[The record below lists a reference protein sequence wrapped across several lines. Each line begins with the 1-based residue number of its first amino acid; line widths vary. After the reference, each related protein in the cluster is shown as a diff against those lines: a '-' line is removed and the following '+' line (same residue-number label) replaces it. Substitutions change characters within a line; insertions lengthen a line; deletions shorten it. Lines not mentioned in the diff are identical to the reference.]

1 MTLFKFLR
9 DVFVKPWFMIT
20 SRPWLEGEE
29 NIPASGPVILASNHQ
44 SAIET
49 VLLPAMV
56 RREMSFAA
64 KQELFASK
72 GLQNRILATF
82 LKAVGIQPLDRT
94 GGRAS
99 ASSMEAV
106 SGVLAD
112 GGVLG
117 IFPEGTRS
125 PDGRLYKGK
134 TGTARLVL
142 AAGVP
147 VVPVAMINTLAVE
160 VKGWPFKRMRKPGI
174 RFGPALDFSKWRAGA
189 QNRDVIRHVTDEIMT
204 AIMELS
210 GQEYVD
216 VYAASLR
223 QARAEGRELAA
234 PVLPRPGY
242 GRPVPPVPGDVET
255 VVAPTDR
262 VGRGRDA
269 VGLGPA
275 VEDGTLPHAEPE
287 ETL

>member
-1 MTLFKFLR
+1 MTLYEFLR
-9 DVFVKPWFMIT
+9 DTFVKPWFLVT
-20 SRPWLEGEE
+20 ARPWLEGEE
-29 NIPASGPVILASNHQ
+29 NIPETGPVILASNHQ
-44 SAIET
+44 SAVET

-56 RREMSFAA
+56 KRQMSFAA
-64 KQELFASK
+64 KQELFTGK
-72 GLQNRILATF
+72 GIHRLLGIF

-99 ASSMEAV
+99 ANSMEAV

-125 PDGRLYKGK
+125 PDGRLHKGK

-147 VVPVAMINTLAVE
+147 VVPVAMINTVGVK
-160 VKGWPFKRMRKPGI
+160 VKGWPFKRMRNPGI
-174 RFGPALDFSKWRAGA
+174 RFGPALDFTQWRAGA
-189 QNRDVIRHVTDEIMT
+189 GNRDVIRYVTDEVMA
-204 AIMELS
+204 AIQDLS

-223 QARAEGRELAA
+223 QAKAEGRELTAT
-234 PVLPRPGY
+234 VLPRPGH
-242 GRPVPPVPGDVET
+242 GRPIPPLPVASDESAPAFPPTNDADVVGLVEAVDEVAPPVT
-255 VVAPTDR
+255 
-262 VGRGRDA
+262 
-269 VGLGPA
+269 
-275 VEDGTLPHAEPE
+275 EPE
-287 ETL
+287 ETT